1 MTARHRSRTAST
13 VYSDSTQM
21 DDNELLVKNWHN
33 EILGACETRL
43 GRSLT
48 DAERTFIMSRRGLL
62 ALEAIHDTVKALGQ
76 EQLERYLNAET
87 NNRPILRISKRS
99 KP

>member
-1 MTARHRSRTAST
+1 
-13 VYSDSTQM
+13 M

>member
-1 MTARHRSRTAST
+1 MTARHRSRTTLT
-13 VYSDSTQM
+13 VYSDSAQM

-43 GRSLT
+43 DRSLT
-48 DAERTFIMSRRGLL
+48 DVERTFIMSRRGLL

-76 EQLERYLNAET
+76 EQLERYLNAEA
-87 NNRPILRISKRS
+87 NNRPILRMSKRS